1 MEDTKKIKAD
11 KAKKME
17 EINMLIS
24 KYENAVNEYIELLLE
39 EMTQEIHFLE
49 VELEEAKLLHKKITN

>member
-1 MEDTKKIKAD
+1 MEDIKKIKAD

-17 EINMLIS
+17 EMNMLIS

-49 VELEEAKLLHKKITN
+49 VELEEAKLLQKKFTN